1 MYSLF
6 SVLILIVCFL
16 LVLIVLVQNSK
27 GGGLASNFSGAGQ
40 VMGVRKTADFLEKS
54 TWTLAAALVI
64 FSIFAI
70 AAIPHSQDDSQQ
82 SRIQEQVKR
91 TTAGTMSTN
100 LPAVPDGN
108 AKEAATETPTNTDG
122 AATATESTTP
132 QDAK

>member
-54 TWTLAAALVI
+54 TWTLAVALLLFCIV
-64 FSIFAI
+64 AV
-70 AAIPHSQDDSQQ
+70 AAIPHVQDETNQ
-82 SRIQEQVKR
+82 SRIQEQVQR
-91 TTAGTMSTN
+91 TTSGVMPTEVPSVPEGTE
-100 LPAVPDGN
+100 VP
-108 AKEAATETPTNTDG
+108 
-122 AATATESTTP
+122 TATEAPAEAARPAETP
-132 QDAK
+132 SAE

>member
-54 TWTLAAALVI
+54 TWTLAVALLLFCIV
-64 FSIFAI
+64 AV
-70 AAIPHSQDDSQQ
+70 AAIPHVQDETNQ
-82 SRIQEQVKR
+82 SRIQEQVQR
-91 TTAGTMSTN
+91 TTSCVMPTEVPSVPEGTE
-100 LPAVPDGN
+100 VP
-108 AKEAATETPTNTDG
+108 
-122 AATATESTTP
+122 TATEAPAEAARPAETP
-132 QDAK
+132 SAE